1 MSYRKL
7 RGDVVYA
14 VESSLDMQTWTAA
27 DVNQGFGSFP
37 IAWSLIGPAPQKFL
51 RLRVTLP

>member
-1 MSYRKL
+1 
-7 RGDVVYA
+7 
-14 VESSLDMQTWTAA
+14 MQTWTAA

-37 IAWSLIGPAPQKFL
+37 IAWSLIGPAPQKSL